1 MKRRIQTRAQT
12 LALAFALASPL
23 AGQSAPP
30 KADSSARGG
39 DVQDHEAQVLA
50 DAINVISSR
59 HLSSFKDSTLW
70 EAAIKGMVASLNDP
84 YAELYTPEAADQYDE
99 ATTGNYSGIGMQIT
113 LLNERV
119 TVTAVFKK
127 TPAAEA
133 GMQVGDVIVG
143 VNEHDASHWTTA
155 MAADSIR
162 GPVGTQVSVRIQRA
176 GYDAPIPFDVTRREV
191 HVPAVYAGT
200 MNGNIAYIQLDQ
212 VRRNAAQEVDEAL
225 KHIGNARGLIIDL
238 RHNPGGFLDESLM
251 LADIFLKPGS
261 ILASTAQR
269 VPGASAAQRDTETAR
284 DRYPAEVPNLP
295 IVMLVDGYTAS
306 GAEIF
311 AGALQDYDRALV
323 VGERSFGKGL
333 VQTVMSLPYGRKLK
347 FTSGVWMTPL
357 GRSLQRLRDKDF
369 HPLPEDPDTFPK
381 VKTPAGR
388 ELTTAGGIFPDLPV
402 PEDTLSLNERA
413 LIKAAGDAKFPL
425 GVRMAEFSFKVAQ
438 KLMAAHQPP
447 ALDQGQLDEFLK
459 SLEAQG
465 LPASVVEAPGVP
477 EYIGWQIRM
486 NIADRMED
494 YGAEADV
501 RMARDPALAEAA
513 RLLKSVKTQSELF
526 TAAQVEEARLK
537 ESSAVPAGG
546 H

>member
-1 MKRRIQTRAQT
+1 MKRRIQTLV
-12 LALAFALASPL
+12 LALTLASPL
-23 AGQSAPP
+23 SGQSAPP
-30 KADSSARGG
+30 TADTTARGG

-50 DAINVISSR
+50 DAINVISLR
-59 HLSSFKDSTLW
+59 HLSAFRDSTLW
-70 EAAIKGMVASLNDP
+70 EAAIQGMVASLNDP
-84 YAELYTPEAADQYDE
+84 YAELYTPAAADQYDE
-99 ATTGNYSGIGMQIT
+99 ATTGNYSGVGMQIT
-113 LLNERV
+113 LLNDQV
-119 TVTAVFKK
+119 TITAVFKR

-133 GMQVGDVIVG
+133 GIQVGDVIVG
-143 VNEHDASHWTTA
+143 VDEHDASHWSTG

-162 GPVGTQVSVRIQRA
+162 GPVGSQVNVRIQRA
-176 GYDAPIPFDVTRREV
+176 GYDAPIPFDITRREV

-200 MNGNIAYIQLDQ
+200 MEDNIAYVQLDQ
-212 VRRNAAQEVDEAL
+212 VRRNAAQEMDDAL
-225 KHIGNARGLIIDL
+225 KHIGDARGLIIDL

-269 VPGASAAQRDTETAR
+269 VPGAPVAQRDTETAR

-357 GRSLQRLRDKDF
+357 GRSLQRPRDKEF

-381 VKTPAGR
+381 VRTPAGR

-402 PEDTLSLNERA
+402 AEDTLTVNERA

-425 GVRMAEFSFKVAQ
+425 GVRMAEFSFKIAQ
-438 KLMAAHQPP
+438 QLQSAHQPP
-447 ALDQGQLDEFLK
+447 GLDQARLDEFVK
-459 SLEAQG
+459 SLETEG
-465 LPASVVEAPGVP
+465 LPASVVEAPGVR
-477 EYIGWQIRM
+477 EYIGWQVRM

-501 RMARDPALAEAA
+501 RMARDPALAEAVK
-513 RLLKSVKTQSELF
+513 LLKSSTTQAQLFQAAHAEATRLSE
-526 TAAQVEEARLK
+526 
-537 ESSAVPAGG
+537 SASASTSAGG

>member
-1 MKRRIQTRAQT
+1 MKRRIQTLV
-12 LALAFALASPL
+12 LALALASPL
-23 AGQSAPP
+23 SGQSAPP
-30 KADSSARGG
+30 TVDSTAKGG

-50 DAINVISSR
+50 DAINVISAR
-59 HLSSFKDSTLW
+59 HLSSFQDSTLW

-99 ATTGNYSGIGMQIT
+99 ATTGNYSGVGMQIT
-113 LLNERV
+113 LLNDQV

-133 GMQVGDVIVG
+133 GLQVGDVIVG
-143 VNEHDASHWTTA
+143 VNEHDASHWSTA

-162 GPVGTQVSVRIQRA
+162 GPVGSQVNVRIQRA
-176 GYDAPIPFDVTRREV
+176 GYDSPMPFDITRREV

-200 MNGNIAYIQLDQ
+200 MTDDIAYVQLDQ
-212 VRRNAAQEVDEAL
+212 VRRNAAQEMDDAL
-225 KHIGNARGLIIDL
+225 KHLGDARGLIIDL

-269 VPGASAAQRDTETAR
+269 VPGAPAAQRDTETAR

-323 VGERSFGKGL
+323 VGERTFGKGL

-357 GRSLQRLRDKDF
+357 GRSLQRPRDKDF

-402 PEDTLSLNERA
+402 AEDTLTLNERA

-425 GVRMAEFSFKVAQ
+425 GVRMAEFSFKAA
-438 KLMAAHQPP
+438 KELMEAHRPP
-447 ALDQGQLDEFLK
+447 TLEPAQLDEFVK
-459 SLEAQG
+459 SLETEG
-465 LPASVVEAPGVP
+465 LPASVVEAPGVRD
-477 EYIGWQIRM
+477 YIGWQVRM

-501 RMARDPALAEAA
+501 RMARDPALAEAVK
-513 RLLKSVKTQSELF
+513 LLKSVTTQAELF
-526 TAAQVEEARLK
+526 PAARAEAARLD
-537 ESSAVPAGG
+537 ESAAAPAGG